1 MRSLSKLKNLDSFL
15 NEEGIREEVT
25 ETALKRVM
33 VAASREPLNVYVRRE
48 TISSRVAP
56 DEKETN

>member
-33 VAASREPLNVYVRRE
+33 VAASRESLNVYVRRE
-48 TISSRVAP
+48 TISSR
-56 DEKETN
+56 KETN